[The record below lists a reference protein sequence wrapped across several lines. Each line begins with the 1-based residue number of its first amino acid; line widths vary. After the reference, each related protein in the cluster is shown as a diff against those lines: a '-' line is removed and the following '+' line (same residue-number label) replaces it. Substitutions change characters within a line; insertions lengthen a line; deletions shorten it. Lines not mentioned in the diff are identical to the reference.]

1 MITTP
6 TTDACLPDMFSF
18 ANLHAHVSNLV
29 IKIVELPTM
38 QATCNVLFFFVMK
51 YTKLRAEIFI

>member
-1 MITTP
+1 
-6 TTDACLPDMFSF
+6 MFSF

-51 YTKLRAEIFI
+51 CTKLRAEIFI